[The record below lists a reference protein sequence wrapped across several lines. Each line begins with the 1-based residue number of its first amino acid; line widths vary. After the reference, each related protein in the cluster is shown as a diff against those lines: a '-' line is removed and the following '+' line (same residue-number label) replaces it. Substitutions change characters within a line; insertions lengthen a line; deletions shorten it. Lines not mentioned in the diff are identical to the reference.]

1 MYFSQFFSVDEL
13 YVNTFKKISENSLF
27 SAKIS
32 IYQEVNLPCVN
43 TTFVVHGYIMEGWLA
58 TRSAGIK

>member
-13 YVNTFKKISENSLF
+13 YVNTFKKNSENSLF

-32 IYQEVNLPCVN
+32 IYQEVRKCVN

>member
-32 IYQEVNLPCVN
+32 IYQEVRKCVN